1 MRLALDPAWRL
12 RTAEPADASAIRDLT
27 RRAYARWV
35 PVLGRE
41 PLPMTADYEVGVR
54 RHRFDLLTSADERL
68 LALIETRVE
77 ANGLL
82 ILNLAVDPALQGRG
96 LGPRLL
102 SHAEM
107 LAREQGL
114 PRLRLYT
121 HEKMAKNV
129 ALYQRLGYAVDRFEP
144 IADGRVVHLSKP
156 VTHER

>member
-1 MRLALDPAWRL
+1 MPLNLDPAWRL
-12 RTAEPADASAIRDLT
+12 RTATPADAPAIRDLT

-41 PLPMTADYEVGVR
+41 PLPMTADYEAAVR
-54 RHRFDLLTSADERL
+54 RHRFDLLVSGERL

-77 ANGLL
+77 PQRLL
-82 ILNLAVDPALQGRG
+82 IVNVAVDPALQQQG

-102 SHAEM
+102 DHAET
-107 LAREQGL
+107 LARAQAL
-114 PRLRLYT
+114 PRLALYT

-129 ALYQRLGYAVDRFEP
+129 ALYQSLGYAVDRFEP

-156 VTHER
+156 VTP